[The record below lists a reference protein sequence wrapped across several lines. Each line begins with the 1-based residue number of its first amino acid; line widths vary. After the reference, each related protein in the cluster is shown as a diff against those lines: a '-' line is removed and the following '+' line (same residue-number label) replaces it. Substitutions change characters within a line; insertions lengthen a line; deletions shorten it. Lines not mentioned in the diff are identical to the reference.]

1 MPLTTVHHAGPHG
14 RAGRSRWT
22 WRLAIAAA
30 MLVGGTAQPVFAQ
43 TAARTLYERTLA
55 REQEA
60 RSLPAPTAAQ
70 LRAIAAA
77 YEALVRKYPGSGYA
91 DNALWQGGGLL
102 LRAFESSTDAADRR
116 GAERLFT
123 WLRKEYPSSSFIRKI
138 DAQLGES
145 PKVTSEPLPVDPP
158 PAPPERRASPT
169 RVRPAAAGAAATITG
184 ITRAT
189 LPRGER
195 ITIELSKEVVFA
207 GDRVNNPDRVFID
220 FASAA
225 APPAV
230 LEQAQAASGSLIK
243 SLRLGRH
250 SDGVMRVVLDLA
262 GSPRYTT
269 FPLYE
274 PFRLVIDVEE
284 AGPSPSSFTATPAPP
299 PARGNGP
306 VLAIA
311 SSGSTPESTRPPAA
325 AARPTPAPV
334 AVSPIATPLPG
345 SSVRLDAPPP
355 LPSPVTPASNRSG
368 DFSLSRQLG
377 LGVSRI
383 VIDAGHGG
391 HDPGAR
397 ANGLD
402 EAELVLDVARRLEK
416 LLTEAPG
423 FQVRLTRTTD
433 EYIPLEERTAIANR
447 EGADLFLS
455 IHANASRQTAARGIE
470 TYFLN
475 FATNPNAEAV
485 AARENASSAQS
496 MGALPGLLKAIALN
510 DKLAESR
517 ELATLV
523 QSSLIKRLSLQNKGV
538 KDLGVKQAPFVVLIG
553 ARMPSVLAEI
563 SFLSNKSEA
572 SLLKQGSYR
581 QKIAQALF
589 DAVVKYQASLKTTVD
604 MTRQKAKDIR
614 QK

>member
-1 MPLTTVHHAGPHG
+1 MLLTTVHHAVPHG
-14 RAGRSRWT
+14 RTGRSRWT
-22 WRLAIAAA
+22 WRLAIAVALLVVGAA
-30 MLVGGTAQPVFAQ
+30 HPALAQ

-55 REQEA
+55 REQEV
-60 RSLPAPTAAQ
+60 RSLPSPTAAQ

-102 LRAFESSTDAADRR
+102 LRAFEGSSEAADRR

-123 WLRKEYPSSSFIRKI
+123 WLRNEYPSSSFIRKI
-138 DAQLGES
+138 EAQLGDS
-145 PKVTSEPLPVDPP
+145 PKVSSEPLPADPP
-158 PAPPERRASPT
+158 VPAPERRASPT
-169 RVRPAAAGAAATITG
+169 RVRPPAAGAAATITG

-195 ITIELSKEVVFA
+195 ITIELSKEVMFT

-225 APPAV
+225 APAAV

-243 SLRLGRH
+243 SLRLGRQ

-284 AGPSPSSFTATPAPP
+284 TGPNPSSFIATPAPP
-299 PARGNGP
+299 SRGSGP

-311 SSGSTPESTRPPAA
+311 AGGSMPESTRTPAPA
-325 AARPTPAPV
+325 ERPTPPPV
-334 AVSPIATPLPG
+334 AVSPVATPLPG
-345 SSVRLDAPPP
+345 ASVRLEAPPP
-355 LPSPVTPASNRSG
+355 VGSPVSPASNRSG
-368 DFSLSRQLG
+368 DYSLSRQLG

-433 EYIPLEERTAIANR
+433 EYIPLEERTALANR

-455 IHANASRQTAARGIE
+455 IHANASRQTSARGVE

-475 FATNPNAEAV
+475 FATNPTAEAV

-496 MGALPGLLKAIALN
+496 MGKLPGLVKAIALN

-553 ARMPSVLAEI
+553 AQMPSVLAEI

-589 DAVVKYQASLKTTVD
+589 DAVVKYQASLKTTMD
-604 MTRQKAKDIR
+604 TTRQKARDIR